1 MTPLHEVILN
11 KKTTINPIWV
21 MRQAGRYLPEFRK
34 IRKENPNFI
43 RLCLN
48 ENLSSEITVQ
58 PLRRFE
64 IDAAIIFSD
73 ILLVP
78 FALGQTVSFNQNFGP
93 LLGKLDL
100 NKITLTKESD
110 FIKKLTPVY
119 KAIKITKEKDEL
131 KNKDLI
137 GFVGAPWTIL
147 VYMLNKKSP
156 KNNDVENYLNTN
168 DKSLDNL
175 LKIIIKF
182 LKVHIDNQ
190 IKNGATIIQ
199 LFDSWAGLLNEKDY
213 EKYIYDPSEELVD
226 FIKSK
231 HVPAI
236 CFPRGINNYKKYVN
250 SVNPDVISIDYNVN
264 PKDISESIDITVQG
278 GLNPNFLLGS
288 KEELERN
295 VKKYLDVFKNKPYI
309 FNLGH
314 GVLPNT
320 DPNMVEYL
328 IKLVKNYS

>member
-1 MTPLHEVILN
+1 MTTLMNCIRKRTN
-11 KKTTINPIWV
+11 TNCIWL

-34 IRKENPNFI
+34 IREENLDFI
-43 RLCLN
+43 KLCLN

-78 FALGQTVSFNQNFGP
+78 YALGQNVNFKKDYGP
-93 LLGKLDL
+93 MLGNLNIKQIFKTEEKEFIAKL
-100 NKITLTKESD
+100 KPVYGA
-110 FIKKLTPVY
+110 IKK
-119 KAIKITKEKDEL
+119 TKEKEEL

-147 VYMLNKKSP
+147 IYMLNKKSP
-156 KNNDVENYLNTN
+156 KNEDINSNLKDEKII
-168 DKSLDNL
+168 DEL

-182 LKVHIDNQ
+182 LKIHIENQ

-199 LFDSWAGLLNEKDY
+199 IFDSWAGLLDVKDY
-213 EKYIYDPSEELVD
+213 EKYIYEPTKELVD

-231 HVPAI
+231 NIPAI
-236 CFPRGINNYKKYVN
+236 CFPKGINDYKKYVN
-250 SVNPDVISIDYNVN
+250 IVKPDVISIDYSVD
-264 PKDISESIDITVQG
+264 PKKISEDIDITVQG

-288 KEELERN
+288 KEELEIN
-295 VKKYLDVFKNKPYI
+295 VKKYLDIFKNKHYI

-320 DPNMVEYL
+320 NPNMVDYL
-328 IKLVKNYS
+328 VKLVKNYS

>member
-1 MTPLHEVILN
+1 MTVLLDCIN
-11 KKTTINPIWV
+11 KKSNTNCIWL

-34 IRKENPNFI
+34 IRSENLDFI
-43 RLCLN
+43 KLCLN
-48 ENLSSEITVQ
+48 ESLSSEITVQ

-78 FALGQTVSFNQNFGP
+78 YALGQKVNFRKDFGP
-93 LLGKLDL
+93 VLGKLDL
-100 NKITLTKESD
+100 NKITLTDEAE
-110 FIKKLTPVY
+110 FVKKLSPVY
-119 KAIKITKEKDEL
+119 KAIKITKERKEL
-131 KNKDLI
+131 KNRDLI

-147 VYMLNKKSP
+147 VYMLNQRSP
-156 KNNDVENYLNTN
+156 KNNNIMSHLKKDGKFLDDLLNVV
-168 DKSLDNL
+168 
-175 LKIIIKF
+175 IKF
-182 LKVHIDNQ
+182 LKIHIDNQ

-213 EKYIYDPSEELVD
+213 EKYIYNPSRDLVD
-226 FIKSK
+226 FIKSRNI
-231 HVPAI
+231 PAI
-236 CFPRGINNYKKYVN
+236 CFPRGIDNYKKFVN
-250 SVNPDVISIDYNVN
+250 KVNPDVISIDYNVD

-288 KEELERN
+288 REELEIN

-328 IKLVKNYS
+328 VKLVKNYS

>member
-1 MTPLHEVILN
+1 MTALQNCIN
-11 KKTTINPIWV
+11 KKSNINCIWL

-34 IRKENPNFI
+34 IRSENLDFI
-43 RLCLN
+43 KLCLN

-78 FALGQTVSFNQNFGP
+78 YALGQTVSFRKNFGP
-93 LLGKLDL
+93 VLGKLDL
-100 NKITLTKESD
+100 NKIVLTNETE
-110 FIKKLTPVY
+110 FVKKLTPVY
-119 KAIKITKEKDEL
+119 KAIKIAKERKEL
-131 KNKDLI
+131 KNRDLI

-147 VYMLNKKSP
+147 VYMLNQRSP
-156 KNNDVENYLNTN
+156 KNNNIMSHLKKDSNFLDDLLNVV
-168 DKSLDNL
+168 
-175 LKIIIKF
+175 IKF
-182 LKVHIDNQ
+182 LKIHIDNQ

-213 EKYIYDPSEELVD
+213 EKYIYNPSRDLVD
-226 FIKSK
+226 FIKSRNI
-231 HVPAI
+231 PAI
-236 CFPRGINNYKKYVN
+236 CFPRGIDNYKKFVN
-250 SVNPDVISIDYNVN
+250 KVNPDVISIDYNVD

-288 KEELERN
+288 REELEIN

-328 IKLVKNYS
+328 VKLVKNYS

>member
-1 MTPLHEVILN
+1 
-11 KKTTINPIWV
+11 

-34 IRKENPNFI
+34 IRSENLDFI
-43 RLCLN
+43 KLCLN
-48 ENLSSEITVQ
+48 ESLSSEITVQ

-78 FALGQTVSFNQNFGP
+78 YALGQKVNFRKDFGP
-93 LLGKLDL
+93 VLGKLDL
-100 NKITLTKESD
+100 NKITLTDEVE
-110 FIKKLTPVY
+110 FVKKLSPVY
-119 KAIKITKEKDEL
+119 KAIKITKERKEL
-131 KNKDLI
+131 KNRDLI

-147 VYMLNKKSP
+147 VYMLNQRSP
-156 KNNDVENYLNTN
+156 KNNNIMSHLKKDGKFLDDLLNVV
-168 DKSLDNL
+168 
-175 LKIIIKF
+175 IKF
-182 LKVHIDNQ
+182 LKIHIDNQ

-213 EKYIYDPSEELVD
+213 EKYIYNPSRDLVD
-226 FIKSK
+226 FIKSRNI
-231 HVPAI
+231 PAI
-236 CFPRGINNYKKYVN
+236 CFPRGIDNYKKFVN
-250 SVNPDVISIDYNVN
+250 KVNPDVISIDYNVD

-288 KEELERN
+288 REELEIN

-328 IKLVKNYS
+328 VKLVKNYS

>member
-1 MTPLHEVILN
+1 MTVLLDCIN
-11 KKTTINPIWV
+11 KKSNTNCIWL

-34 IRKENPNFI
+34 IRSENLDFI
-43 RLCLN
+43 KLCLN
-48 ENLSSEITVQ
+48 EIISSEITVQ

-78 FALGQTVSFNQNFGP
+78 YALGQKVSFKKDFGP
-93 LLGKLDL
+93 VLGKLDL
-100 NKITLTKESD
+100 NKITLTNEKE
-110 FIKKLTPVY
+110 FVKKLTPVY
-119 KAIKITKEKDEL
+119 KAIKITKEREEL

-147 VYMLNKKSP
+147 VYMLNQKSP
-156 KNNDVENYLNTN
+156 KNNNIINHLKKDHKFLDDLLNV
-168 DKSLDNL
+168 LV
-175 LKIIIKF
+175 KF
-182 LKVHIDNQ
+182 LKIHIDYQ

-213 EKYIYDPSEELVD
+213 EKYIYNPSRDLVD
-226 FIKSK
+226 FIKSRNI
-231 HVPAI
+231 PAI
-236 CFPRGINNYKKYVN
+236 CFPRGIDNYKKFVN
-250 SVNPDVISIDYNVN
+250 KVNPDVISIDYNVD

-278 GLNPNFLLGS
+278 GLNPNFLIGS
-288 KEELERN
+288 REELEIN

-328 IKLVKNYS
+328 VKLVKNYS

>member
-1 MTPLHEVILN
+1 
-11 KKTTINPIWV
+11 

-34 IRKENPNFI
+34 IRSENLDFI
-43 RLCLN
+43 KLCLN
-48 ENLSSEITVQ
+48 EKISSEITVQ

-78 FALGQTVSFNQNFGP
+78 YALGQKVSFKKDFGP
-93 LLGKLDL
+93 VLGKLDL
-100 NKITLTKESD
+100 NKITLTNEKE
-110 FIKKLTPVY
+110 FVKKLTPVY
-119 KAIKITKEKDEL
+119 KAIKITKEREEL

-147 VYMLNKKSP
+147 VYMLNQKSP
-156 KNNDVENYLNTN
+156 KNNNIINHLKKDRKFLDDLLNV
-168 DKSLDNL
+168 LV
-175 LKIIIKF
+175 KF
-182 LKVHIDNQ
+182 LKIHIDYQ

-213 EKYIYDPSEELVD
+213 DKYIYNPSRDLVD

-231 HVPAI
+231 NIPAI
-236 CFPRGINNYKKYVN
+236 CFPRGINNYKKFVN
-250 SVNPDVISIDYNVN
+250 KVKPDVISIDYNVD

-278 GLNPNFLLGS
+278 GLNPNFLIGS
-288 KEELERN
+288 REELEIN

-328 IKLVKNYS
+328 VKLVKNYS

>member
-1 MTPLHEVILN
+1 MTVLLDCIN
-11 KKTTINPIWV
+11 KRSNTNCIWL

-34 IRKENPNFI
+34 IRSENLDFI
-43 RLCLN
+43 KLCLN

-78 FALGQTVSFNQNFGP
+78 YALGQTVSFRKNFGP
-93 LLGKLDL
+93 ILGNLDL
-100 NKITLTKESD
+100 NKIVLTNETE
-110 FIKKLTPVY
+110 FVKKLTPVY
-119 KAIKITKEKDEL
+119 KAIKITKERKEL

-147 VYMLNKKSP
+147 VYMLNQRSP
-156 KNNDVENYLNTN
+156 KNNNIMSHLKKDHKFLDDLLNVV
-168 DKSLDNL
+168 
-175 LKIIIKF
+175 IKF
-182 LKVHIDNQ
+182 LKIHIDNQ

-213 EKYIYDPSEELVD
+213 EKYIYNPSRDLVD
-226 FIKSK
+226 FIKSRNI
-231 HVPAI
+231 PAI
-236 CFPRGINNYKKYVN
+236 CFPRGIDNYKKFVN
-250 SVNPDVISIDYNVN
+250 KVNPDVISIDYNVD

-288 KEELERN
+288 REELEIN
-295 VKKYLDVFKNKPYI
+295 VKKYLNVFKNKPYI

-328 IKLVKNYS
+328 VKLVKNYS

>member
-1 MTPLHEVILN
+1 MTVLLDCIN
-11 KKTTINPIWV
+11 KKSNTNCIWL

-34 IRKENPNFI
+34 IRSENLDFI
-43 RLCLN
+43 KLCLN
-48 ENLSSEITVQ
+48 EKISSEITVQ

-78 FALGQTVSFNQNFGP
+78 YALGQKVSFKKDFGP
-93 LLGKLDL
+93 VLDKLDL
-100 NKITLTKESD
+100 NKITLTNETE
-110 FIKKLTPVY
+110 FVKKLNPVY
-119 KAIKITKEKDEL
+119 KAIKITKEREEL
-131 KNKDLI
+131 KNRDLI

-147 VYMLNKKSP
+147 VYMLNQKSP
-156 KNNDVENYLNTN
+156 KNNNIINHLKKDHKFLDDLLNV
-168 DKSLDNL
+168 LV
-175 LKIIIKF
+175 KF
-182 LKVHIDNQ
+182 LKIHIDYQ

-213 EKYIYDPSEELVD
+213 DKYIYNPSRDLVD

-231 HVPAI
+231 NIPAI
-236 CFPRGINNYKKYVN
+236 CFPRGINNYKKFVN
-250 SVNPDVISIDYNVN
+250 KVKPDVISIDYNVD
-264 PKDISESIDITVQG
+264 PKVISESIDITVQG
-278 GLNPNFLLGS
+278 GLNPNFLIGS
-288 KEELERN
+288 REELEIN

-328 IKLVKNYS
+328 VKLVKNYS